1 MKTIID
7 DDFRGERM
15 NFLQLIE
22 KYNIVIPVIQRDYA
36 QGRTDEHV
44 TEVRKNFVR
53 NLISYLRDVDKSSHD
68 LDFIYGTVN
77 DISNQKEEFI
87 PLDGQQRLTTLFLLH
102 WYLAGRSGNFDDF
115 ANKMKVGDNEFKFAY
130 KTRNSSK
137 MFCEKLL
144 SKFEIKNDKGIEKT
158 DIFKELGKIKDEKD
172 TKISYISETIQN
184 QGWFFQEWLNDPTVA
199 GMLVMLAEI
208 DKQFKIISND
218 YSWNDAYNRLS
229 ENDNPP
235 ITFQLL
241 PLNGYDRTDD
251 LYIKLN
257 ARGIHLSDFENFK
270 ARIEDLME
278 MDGMDGTYVADF
290 KQKIDGKWAEY
301 LWQYRGGGDNTDAI
315 MENLFRNFIALS
327 YRTNNT
333 DGLKDRMDYL
343 LEQNKKKLRFT
354 FSRYC
359 ELEVMHRRDD
369 DKDIDS
375 SRKEF
380 EKKMIESVSNMFDV
394 WCDDK
399 TAPENANCKWLRA
412 DLYIKDRMIVSD
424 EKNWTYPNRLR
435 LYAYLIYCNLHKD
448 SIDNDDL
455 CQWIRLVRNLQEATD
470 IQGSDE
476 FYQSLRSVDKLLE
489 KIGNKNVQE
498 WLAEDARSFNVDFF
512 RTRQMKEECI
522 KAELMARE
530 KVFNLNTI
538 SEAVENGDNDNY
550 LTGQMGFVLEFAGV
564 YEKYDANE
572 ISNLPENE
580 IKGLGEKIRDYLL
593 KTQEILKNTPSWAA
607 ERLLERAL
615 LSLGMYLRTNSS
627 KRYNFCNTSAQ
638 YNTWKI
644 MLYVENDNKSCRDIF
659 KVLLDKVSIG
669 NIESYLRQ
677 IIQDCSSDTSIP
689 EWRRLIINK
698 KELIDYCTKGFLY
711 IEDISKI
718 ENDDV
723 DVILLGQS
731 QMNHYHSELRSRNL
745 YESCKEKWQI
755 QYRSQKSYDE
765 KTCVSIQFSKNGK
778 QYEYLLSYW
787 DGKWSS
793 WTRDENDGDVSSMFL
808 LDGTPY
814 GITDEDDGENR
825 LGKVISYLRENSF
838 KVNH

>member
-1 MKTIID
+1 MNNTD
-7 DDFRGERM
+7 DILKGERM
-15 NFLQLIE
+15 SFLQLIE

-36 QGRTDEHV
+36 QGRTDDEHV
-44 TEVRKNFVR
+44 IEVRKNFVK
-53 NLISYLRDVDKSSHD
+53 NLISYLRDTDKASHD

-77 DISNQKEEFI
+77 EKSKEKEFI

-115 ANKMKVGDNEFKFAY
+115 ANKMKVGDNEYKFAY

-144 SKFEIKNDKGIEKT
+144 SKFEIINDKGKEKT
-158 DIFKELGKIKDEKD
+158 DIFKELEKVGKEKEAK
-172 TKISYISETIQN
+172 TSFISETIQN
-184 QGWFFQEWLNDPTVA
+184 QGWFFQSWLNDPTVA
-199 GMLVMLAEI
+199 GMLVMLTEI
-208 DKQFKIISND
+208 DVQFKKISKD
-218 YSWNDAYNRLS
+218 YSWTDAYDRIC
-229 ENDNPP
+229 EKENPP

-278 MDGMDGTYVADF
+278 MDDMDGTYVTDF

-327 YRTNNT
+327 YCTNNST
-333 DGLKDRMDYL
+333 DLKDRMDYL

-359 ELEVMHRRDD
+359 ELEVMHRRDE

-375 SRKEF
+375 SRKEL

-394 WCDDK
+394 WCDEK

-412 DLYIKDRMIVSD
+412 HQYIKNRFIAS
-424 EKNWTYPNRLR
+424 NATYPNRLR
-435 LYAYLIYCNLHKD
+435 LYAYLLYCNLHKE

-455 CQWIRLVRNLQEATD
+455 CQWIRLVRNLQDATD
-470 IQGSDE
+470 INGSDE
-476 FYQSLRSVDKLLE
+476 FYQSLRSVDDLL
-489 KIGNKNVQE
+489 KNIGSKNVQE
-498 WLAEDARSFNVDFF
+498 WLATDARNYNVNFF
-512 RTRQMKEECI
+512 RSRQMKEECI

-530 KVFNLNTI
+530 KKFNLNTI
-538 SEAVENGDNDNY
+538 STAVENGDDDEY
-550 LTGQMGFVLEFAGV
+550 LTGQMGFALEFAGA
-564 YEKYDANE
+564 YEKFDANE
-572 ISNLPENE
+572 ILSLPESD
-580 IKGLGEKIRDYLL
+580 IKELGGKIRYYLGN
-593 KTQEILKNTPSWAA
+593 TQEIIRNIPNWVT

-615 LSLGMYLRTNSS
+615 LSLGMYLRANSP
-627 KRYNFCNTSAQ
+627 KRYNFCNTSEQ

-644 MLYVENDNKSCRDIF
+644 MLYVEKDNKYCRDIF
-659 KVLLDKVSIG
+659 KALLDKVSSG
-669 NIESYLRQ
+669 NIENDLRK
-677 IIQDCSSDTSIP
+677 IIQDYSSDTSIP

-711 IEDISKI
+711 IEDPSKI
-718 ENDDV
+718 ETDDV
-723 DVILLGQS
+723 DVILFGQS
-731 QMNHYHSELRSRNL
+731 QMNHYHSELRSRYL
-745 YESCKEKWQI
+745 YESYKTRQI
-755 QYRSQKSYDE
+755 GYHVQKSYDVDS
-765 KTCVSIQFSKNGK
+765 CVSIQFSKDGK
-778 QYEYLLSYW
+778 QYNYLLSYW
-787 DGKWSS
+787 SGEWSS
-793 WTRDENDGDVSSMFL
+793 LTQDDDGNDASAYFISN
-808 LDGTPY
+808 GTPF
-814 GITDEDDGENR
+814 GINNNDNGEKR
-825 LGKVISYLRENSF
+825 LNKVFDYLDKNGF
-838 KVNH
+838 KVNN